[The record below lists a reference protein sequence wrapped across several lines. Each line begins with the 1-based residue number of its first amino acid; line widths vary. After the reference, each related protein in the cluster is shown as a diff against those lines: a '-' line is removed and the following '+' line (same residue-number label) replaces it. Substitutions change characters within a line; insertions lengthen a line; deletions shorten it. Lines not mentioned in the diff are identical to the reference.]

1 MCSQTLFACRD
12 FPVPMTSPRAAER
25 RSRAELHGFP
35 IASHHM
41 ACHGSVWHSRV
52 LHFSA
57 QFLLMPQ
64 RIATKENA
72 ARLGAKVED
81 TLHLFICRD
90 LGEGQNGRH
99 RCVI

>member
-64 RIATKENA
+64 RIATKE
-72 ARLGAKVED
+72 
-81 TLHLFICRD
+81 TLRD
-90 LGEGQNGRH
+90 LAPKSRILCTSSYVVTWARGRTED
-99 RCVI
+99 IAA